1 MLFVKLRLTL
11 GGVFTRILAPLIG
24 FLFDGVFPLN
34 QCKGGVA
41 HMGVYAFKKS
51 GQSDDKLVNEFNK
64 RVQKART
71 IPRVRSSRYH
81 KKKLTRRQV
90 RQGAVV
96 REKYRAENARK
107 KFYS

>member
-1 MLFVKLRLTL
+1 
-11 GGVFTRILAPLIG
+11 
-24 FLFDGVFPLN
+24 
-34 QCKGGVA
+34 
-41 HMGVYAFKKS
+41 MGVYAFKKQ

-81 KKKLTRRQV
+81 AKAKTKRQI

-107 KFYS
+107 RFYS

>member
-1 MLFVKLRLTL
+1 
-11 GGVFTRILAPLIG
+11 
-24 FLFDGVFPLN
+24 
-34 QCKGGVA
+34 
-41 HMGVYAFKKS
+41 MGVYAIKKT

-81 KKKLTRRQV
+81 KKLKTKRQV
-90 RQGAVV
+90 RQGAVM

-107 KFYS
+107 KFYN

>member
-1 MLFVKLRLTL
+1 
-11 GGVFTRILAPLIG
+11 
-24 FLFDGVFPLN
+24 
-34 QCKGGVA
+34 
-41 HMGVYAFKKS
+41 MGVYAIKKK

-81 KKKLTRRQV
+81 KKQQTKRQV
-90 RQGAVV
+90 RQAAIM
-96 REKYRAENARK
+96 REKYRAENRRK

>member
-1 MLFVKLRLTL
+1 
-11 GGVFTRILAPLIG
+11 
-24 FLFDGVFPLN
+24 
-34 QCKGGVA
+34 
-41 HMGVYAFKKS
+41 MGVYAFKKQ

-81 KKKLTRRQV
+81 EKPKTRRLI
-90 RQGAVV
+90 RQGAII
-96 REKYRAENARK
+96 RERYRAEAVRK